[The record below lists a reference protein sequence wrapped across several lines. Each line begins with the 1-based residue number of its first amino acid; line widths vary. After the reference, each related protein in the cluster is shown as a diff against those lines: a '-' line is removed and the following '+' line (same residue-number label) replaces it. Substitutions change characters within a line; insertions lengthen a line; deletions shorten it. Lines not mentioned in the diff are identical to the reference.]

1 MNRRIKISKN
11 TKKFNS
17 TVFLLAIMC
26 KGFGDAL
33 IVKSNPYSSFNMVK
47 YIILIFGIVIY
58 AHEYSQ
64 MKEFGYKPV
73 FVKEYYILIKGII
86 CLAVIS
92 LFYSFCIH
100 HFAFRSVKEF
110 VFMTVPIVFAFL
122 AINVLSAKQILNCAK
137 ISTVIYGISYI
148 LEKGSILFNFSL
160 ILETIKN
167 ISFEGG
173 NTDYSKSIFESI
185 YFEDPVMDLF
195 CYFVYFKKNNIKW
208 VWITYAMIIL
218 MNKRVLILFSTIIL
232 IISYVPK
239 LQEILRKKCKKNI
252 YIIMVIIFMILPIA
266 VQKLTDIRTEIFV
279 QKITGINM
287 ADFWMGRDV
296 MVRAITASGFKSYGL
311 GSTFDF
317 RGSLLEIESLKFLLE
332 VGILGL
338 FCIVYSY
345 WKITKNNIYSMIVMT
360 YIFVNI
366 NTSTSIMTGAFAWIY
381 YLILFASIEYSYKL
395 ENNSC

>member
-1 MNRRIKISKN
+1 
-11 TKKFNS
+11 
-17 TVFLLAIMC
+17 
-26 KGFGDAL
+26 
-33 IVKSNPYSSFNMVK
+33 
-47 YIILIFGIVIY
+47 
-58 AHEYSQ
+58 
-64 MKEFGYKPV
+64 
-73 FVKEYYILIKGII
+73 
-86 CLAVIS
+86 
-92 LFYSFCIH
+92 
-100 HFAFRSVKEF
+100 
-110 VFMTVPIVFAFL
+110 
-122 AINVLSAKQILNCAK
+122 
-137 ISTVIYGISYI
+137 
-148 LEKGSILFNFSL
+148 
-160 ILETIKN
+160 
-167 ISFEGG
+167 
-173 NTDYSKSIFESI
+173 
-185 YFEDPVMDLF
+185 
-195 CYFVYFKKNNIKW
+195 
-208 VWITYAMIIL
+208 
-218 MNKRVLILFSTIIL
+218 
-232 IISYVPK
+232 
-239 LQEILRKKCKKNI
+239 
-252 YIIMVIIFMILPIA
+252 MILPIA